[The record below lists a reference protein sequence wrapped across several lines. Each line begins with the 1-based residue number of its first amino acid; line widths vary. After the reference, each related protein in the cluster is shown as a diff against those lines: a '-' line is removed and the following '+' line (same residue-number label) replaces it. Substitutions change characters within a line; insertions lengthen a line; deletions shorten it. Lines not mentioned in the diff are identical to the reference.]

1 MCAGNR
7 KTEGFDMPRRRVDK
21 VIEHRLSFSDFERQ
35 KINRLEQAAIANVA
49 LDAVTDVAKAA
60 GMALG
65 GGGALLA
72 AFVLLRWK
80 APEIIADVTNATN
93 NALDTVADVILPGS
107 PVELRREAQRLAKE
121 RGEIAKAEATYCSY
135 SSDKYD
141 EVQCS
146 QVQQRKD
153 KYFQDLEA
161 FRELAND
168 SAWADLIYAGQ
179 DDIEPEGR
187 KSKASGWNPLNWDW
201 TSIGERL

>member
-1 MCAGNR
+1 
-7 KTEGFDMPRRRVDK
+7 MPRRRVDK

-35 KINRLEQAAIANVA
+35 KINRLEQAAVANVA
-49 LDAVTDVAKAA
+49 LDAFTDVAKAA

-72 AFVLLRWK
+72 AFVLLKWK
-80 APEIIADVTNATN
+80 APEIIAEVTNATN
-93 NALDTVADVILPGS
+93 SALDTVADVVLPGQ
-107 PVELRREAQRLAKE
+107 PIELRREAQRLAKE
-121 RGEIAKAEATYCSY
+121 RGEIAKAEATYCSF
-135 SSDKYD
+135 SSEMYD

-161 FRELAND
+161 FQELAND

-179 DDIEPEGR
+179 GDVEPEGR
-187 KSKASGWNPLNWDW
+187 KSKASGWNPFTWDW
-201 TSIGERL
+201 LSVGERL

>member
-1 MCAGNR
+1 
-7 KTEGFDMPRRRVDK
+7 MPRRRVDK
-21 VIEHRLSFSDFERQ
+21 VIEHRISFSDFERK
-35 KINRLEQAAIANVA
+35 KINRLEQAAVANVA
-49 LDAVTDVAKAA
+49 LDAITDVAKAA

-72 AFVLLRWK
+72 AFVLLKWK

-93 NALDTVADVILPGS
+93 NALDTVADVILPGQ
-107 PVELRREAQRLAKE
+107 PIELRREAQRLAKE
-121 RGEIAKAEATYCSY
+121 RGDIAKAEATYCSF
-135 SSDKYD
+135 SSEMYD

-161 FRELAND
+161 FQELAND

-179 DDIEPEGR
+179 GDIEPEGR
-187 KSKASGWNPLNWDW
+187 KSGWNPFNWDW
-201 TSIGERL
+201 VSVGERL